1 MADDREKLLRIMD
14 SLERDYRSG
23 KLSAEKYSYFRSK
36 YEDKLNS
43 IDAMEATRR
52 IRSMQG
58 KPSTNKRKRRKPT
71 SNKKKEEQDL
81 VEKYIINPKKG
92 DAKYNKKQKSSMD
105 GGTFKLVLVLVLV
118 VAFTAGIAYGIF
130 SFDFD
135 SVSNTD
141 SVAIVKDTAFPE
153 IKEVNLTKVVTN
165 YTANYTN
172 YNTTEEVVNYNETT
186 VDQNQNQNQDQ
197 NQNQEQNQ
205 NNNIETT
212 TDTST
217 NDNSNND
224 NAQSN
229 TNDNQDSGNDNSQS
243 DSGSSDQGSDDSSSD
258 SQGN

>member
-43 IDAMEATRR
+43 IDAMEATKR

-58 KPSTNKRKRRKPT
+58 KPSTNKRKRRRPT
-71 SNKKKEEQDL
+71 NNKKKEEQDL

-92 DAKYNKKQKSSMD
+92 DATYSKKEKSSMD
-105 GGTFKLVLVLVLV
+105 TGTFKLLLLLVLV

-135 SVSNTD
+135 NVSNTD

-153 IKEVNLTKVVTN
+153 IKAVNVTKTVTN
-165 YTANYTN
+165 YTNDTNYTT
-172 YNTTEEVVNYNETT
+172 YNTTEEVVTVNET
-186 VDQNQNQNQDQ
+186 VNDNNN
-197 NQNQEQNQ
+197 NNNNNQ
-205 NNNIETT
+205 NNVETT

-217 NDNSNND
+217 NDNSNNANVQTD
-224 NAQSN
+224 N
-229 TNDNQDSGNDNSQS
+229 TNDNQDSGNNDNSQS
-243 DSGSSDQGSDDSSSD
+243 DSSNDNQDSSDTSQDSSSQD
-258 SQGN
+258 SQDN